1 MWRSLIPIA
10 VFAVL
15 VWFFNRG
22 LGMDPRIIPSPLIGK
37 PAPEFSLPV
46 LGDRSRQVA
55 MADYRGQVVM
65 VNVWGSWC
73 SGCRAEHQTL
83 LAIAATGEVP
93 IIGLN
98 WKDEDPAAEKWL
110 HDLGNPYEVNLV
122 DVEGRTAI
130 NFGVYGAPE
139 TFLIDKQG
147 DIIHKFTGP
156 LYWQAWTEELLPL
169 VRQAKEAT

>member
-1 MWRSLIPIA
+1 MWRSLIPIVA
-10 VFAVL
+10 FAVL
-15 VWFFNRG
+15 AYFLNGG
-22 LGMDPRIIPSPLIGK
+22 LYKDPRAIPSPLIGK
-37 PAPEFSLPV
+37 PAPEFNLPV
-46 LGDRSRQVA
+46 LGDRARQVA

-73 SGCRAEHQTL
+73 SGCRSEHQTL
-83 LAIAATGEVP
+83 LAIASTGEVP

-110 HDLGNPYEVNLV
+110 TDLGNPYQVNLV

-139 TFLIDKQG
+139 TFLIDKKG
-147 DIIHKFTGP
+147 VIIHKFTGP
-156 LYWQAWTEELLPL
+156 IYWQAWTEELLPL
-169 VRQAKEAT
+169 VKKAKEAT